1 MGNLKN
7 VVYLSRKNYQDLI
20 KNGQVTVNG
29 VTVFYSD
36 DDIHI
41 TPLDRE
47 TLTEEEKQKAC
58 ELIGAAS
65 VEYVDEQIEKIQSGG
80 AVSGLSG
87 LYEHKITIHGVDDN
101 GNEGDFVIKF
111 FDTSDVEYTDYDEE
125 YRFQGLE
132 QAISKS
138 INPLLVDE
146 ELLFLAFQ
154 FLRVVDFF
162 VDPDGNGYYFTDIY
176 GEEYKFN
183 DMIRLD
189 YEIKGA

>member
-1 MGNLKN
+1 MSDLGN
-7 VVYLSRKNYQDLI
+7 VIYLSGEQYKTLI
-20 KNGQVTVNG
+20 KNGSITING
-29 VTVFYSD
+29 KTIKYSEN
-36 DDIHI
+36 DIHI
-41 TPLDRE
+41 VPLKYVYN
-47 TLTEEEKQKAC
+47 EEEHQAAC
-58 ELIGAAS
+58 DLIGAAS

-162 VDPDGNGYYFTDIY
+162 VDPGGNGYYFTDIY